1 MKQKPTLGA
10 VIKEARGSL
19 RLTQRGLAAAVGV
32 KASHIAYIEGNQ
44 RRPGLPLL
52 RKLAQ
57 VLALDRRE
65 LLFLLYPDAQ
75 FMIDGG
81 VRSGAAK
88 QGKNA
93 WQEFTSN
100 RALLRRH
107 GVTRGELKVLKQVSL
122 LEDVSSAKHFIFVL
136 NAIRQAGA

>member
-1 MKQKPTLGA
+1 
-10 VIKEARGSL
+10 
-19 RLTQRGLAAAVGV
+19 
-32 KASHIAYIEGNQ
+32 
-44 RRPGLPLL
+44 
-52 RKLAQ
+52 
-57 VLALDRRE
+57 
-65 LLFLLYPDAQ
+65 
-75 FMIDGG
+75 

-122 LEDVSSAKHFIFVL
+122 LEDVSSPKHFIFVL

>member
-1 MKQKPTLGA
+1 MKQKTTLGA
-10 VIKEARGSL
+10 VVKEARGSL
-19 RLTQRGLAAAVGV
+19 GLTQRGLAAAVGV
-32 KASHIAYIEGNQ
+32 KASHIAYIEGSQ

-52 RKLAQ
+52 RRLAH

-65 LLFLLYPDAQ
+65 LLFLLYPDAK
-75 FMIDGG
+75 FMIDGTT
-81 VRSGAAK
+81 RSGAAK
-88 QGKNA
+88 PGKNA
-93 WQEFTSN
+93 WKDFTSN

-122 LEDVSSAKHFIFVL
+122 LEDVSSPKHFIFVL